1 MHLKIF
7 SPVLVAVI
15 SVFCF
20 IGSFTGS
27 VSALSTLPLGGTT
40 FDDAVL
46 IQAGKY
52 TLDYEMPE
60 DTYAFY
66 KVQVNSGQSL
76 RAEITTSTGGYGCF
90 ALYDTYKQKQ
100 DDVEV
105 INEAFIVQDISIQA
119 NVSGYYYFSIGGR
132 YANSQ
137 GNTYEIANGVAT
149 PDVDLTD
156 TLTPEQLNT
165 LAVNP
170 ESVNWGKNWV
180 LILIVTI
187 IVMGVSFLL
196 FRKNGGAEESTES
209 TDSADSA
216 ESTESTSP
224 SKTNMV
230 AKKRAYSPFTTCL
243 VITFIAVF
251 GAIVSGVT
259 RNPVWILIFLLPGAI
274 YEAVRT
280 KPGATTKV
288 SSIILLVVIVLEI
301 AMILL
306 NINFNLANFFGESEK
321 YVAGYLLPLGDI
333 KIFGPILIT
342 VLSLILLIRTYGPY
356 TRWLS
361 VVLALGGLVAVYII
375 NPAFFQVI
383 LKLILERVFDQ
394 VGYLI

>member
-27 VSALSTLPLGGTT
+27 VSALSALPQGGTT
-40 FDDAVL
+40 FDDAVVL
-46 IQAGKY
+46 QAGKY
-52 TLDYEMPE
+52 TLDFEMPE

-76 RAEITTSTGGYGCF
+76 RAEITTSAGGYGCF
-90 ALYDTYKQKQ
+90 ALYDTFKQKQ

-105 INEAFIVQDISIQA
+105 MDEAFMVQDISIQA
-119 NVSGYYYFSIGGR
+119 NVTGYYYFSIGGR

-170 ESVNWGKNWV
+170 ESVNWGKNWL
-180 LILIVTI
+180 LILIVTV
-187 IVMGVSFLL
+187 IVTGVSFLL
-196 FRKNGGAEESTES
+196 FRKDSGAEESTES
-209 TDSADSA
+209 TESADSA
-216 ESTESTSP
+216 ESTEPTSP
-224 SKTNMV
+224 SKPNNV
-230 AKKRAYSPFTTCL
+230 EKKKAYSPFTTCL
-243 VITFIAVF
+243 IITFIAIF

-259 RNPVWILIFLLPGAI
+259 RNPVWILIFLLPGAV

-383 LKLILERVFDQ
+383 LKLIMERVFDQ
-394 VGYLI
+394 IGYLI